1 MEKYD
6 RMEKYNIKNID
17 DYKITKDGKIWSVYN
32 KMFLAYRICNGY
44 NIISLKQKEYTI
56 HRLVAQTFIP
66 NPDNKPYVNH
76 INSDKTDNRV
86 ENLEWVT
93 QKENCAAHGKQI
105 SHPKKVVQMDMT
117 GKELNKYNSLIEAG
131 KAIGFS
137 ASAISKAVLG
147 INNSAGGY
155 LWTYEDGG
163 YIVGLD
169 ISKGKQVYEYEKY
182 YVFPNGTVY
191 NKVRQSYVKPVI
203 NASGYTYVTISC
215 NKTKKNCYVHRLV
228 AEHFIENKDVKK
240 TQVNHKNK
248 KRDDNRIE
256 NLEWVTPSQN
266 LIHANLSVPSL

>member
-1 MEKYD
+1 
-6 RMEKYNIKNID
+6 MEKYNIKNFD
-17 DYKITKDGKIWSVYN
+17 GYKITKDGKIWSDTYDR
-32 KMFLAYRICNGY
+32 FISTRICNGY
-44 NIISLKQKEYTI
+44 MLVSMDSKSYAI
-56 HRLVAQTFIP
+56 HRVVAQQFIP

-93 QKENCAAHGKQI
+93 QKENCAVHGKQI

-228 AEHFIENKDVKK
+228 AEHFIENKDIKK

-256 NLEWVTPSQN
+256 NLEWVTPSEN
-266 LIHANLSVPSL
+266 MIHANLSVLSL

>member
-1 MEKYD
+1 
-6 RMEKYNIKNID
+6 MEKYNIKNFD
-17 DYKITKDGKIWSVYN
+17 GYKITKDGKIWSDTYDR
-32 KMFLAYRICNGY
+32 FISTRICNGY
-44 NIISLKQKEYTI
+44 MLVSMDSKSYAI
-56 HRLVAQTFIP
+56 HRVVAQQFIP

-93 QKENCAAHGKQI
+93 QKENCAVHGKQI

-169 ISKGKQVYEYEKY
+169 I
-182 YVFPNGTVY
+182 
-191 NKVRQSYVKPVI
+191 
-203 NASGYTYVTISC
+203 
-215 NKTKKNCYVHRLV
+215 
-228 AEHFIENKDVKK
+228 
-240 TQVNHKNK
+240 
-248 KRDDNRIE
+248 
-256 NLEWVTPSQN
+256 
-266 LIHANLSVPSL
+266 

>member
-1 MEKYD
+1 MEKIERIERIAKYD
-6 RMEKYNIKNID
+6 IKDCTN
-17 DYKITKDGKIWSVYN
+17 YKITKDGKVWSMYN
-32 KMFLAYRICNGY
+32 KMFLAYWVCNGY
-44 NIISLKQKEYTI
+44 HQVTFNGSQMAV
-56 HRLVAQTFIP
+56 HRLVAQTFIS

-76 INSDKTDNRV
+76 INNDKTDNRV

-117 GKELNKYNSLIEAG
+117 GKELNKYDSLIEAG

-155 LWTYEDGG
+155 LWTYEGSG
-163 YIVGLD
+163 YFVGAD

-203 NASGYTYVTISC
+203 NSSGYTYVTISC

-228 AEHFIENKDVKK
+228 AEHFIENKDIKK

-256 NLEWVTPSQN
+256 NLEWVTPSEN
-266 LIHANLSVPSL
+266 MIHANSR